1 MTIKLI
7 ALDLDGTTLDK
18 SSRLSDGNRQ
28 ALEEAI
34 RRGVHVVI
42 ATGRAF
48 SVVPPEVLQIDG
60 MEYIIT
66 SNGAEM
72 RNLVSD
78 RLIYS
83 NYIAPGVIEKLYGF
97 LKDHPFMTEVF
108 TGGKAYI
115 DTYYYNTAK
124 EVGLSYRHTQYVLDT
139 RKPVDNVL
147 QFMLDHKDSIENINL
162 NFGRPEDKEK
172 MRRLLVEFPDT
183 LSSFRH
189 SLHRWQTVSRR
200 WHLSG
205 CRHYAHFPDYHP
217 ARSGKHVQRP
227 RNCPDLQVYGKHLI
241 PALSG
246 TLPVYVYSDVLGL
259 ESSGSPCLDARYGFY
274 RYRPDFSRNNLGII
288 QIV

>member
-172 MRRLLVEFPDT
+172 MRRLLVEFPDIT
-183 LSSFRH
+183 LTSSFDH
-189 SLHRWQTVSRR
+189 NLEIGGATTSKAGALKD
-200 WHLSG
+200 L
-205 CRHYAHFPDYHP
+205 C
-217 ARSGKHVQRP
+217 AR
-227 RNCPDLQVYGKHLI
+227 
-241 PALSG
+241 
-246 TLPVYVYSDVLGL
+246 LGL
-259 ESSGSPCLDARYGFY
+259 EHHEIMACGDSPNDIAMLELAGCPVAVGNAKDAVKEKACFISADNDMDGVAVAVKKFVLDV
-274 RYRPDFSRNNLGII
+274 SE
-288 QIV
+288 